1 MYFNRSFLTLLSFL
15 VIFTSQA
22 QDNPFE
28 SIGKKEKVLT
38 ASNGKYVETF
48 DYDSVQRIG
57 SVLFNIRTK
66 KIVKL
71 LRSDQTFK
79 KFSDN
84 SSSSRWWSPDPLA
97 EKYASLSPYVGMGDN
112 PILFIDGDGRELI
125 VRGST
130 ASQDAYAGML
140 TKTTGRQ
147 VTINHETGVLSIGD
161 PVNGK
166 GKTSAILAN
175 VVDNVVKDTYK
186 YQVSLTGDKGDDAGV
201 WIDSYKKAQIDIADL
216 KTVEKGTDNALLA
229 GVLGHFL
236 FEISST
242 ADYNDEGSRDGKFAE
257 AHAKALG
264 KEGEIVGT
272 MLGIGTNARTTIPQQ
287 VSGEDAKEQDIIFSY
302 GSGDKIVDY
311 LLTQGVSGVKVTKGT
326 TNIGGVDIPTT
337 TYETIENG
345 KLRKAKKQKG

>member
-1 MYFNRSFLTLLSFL
+1 
-15 VIFTSQA
+15 
-22 QDNPFE
+22 
-28 SIGKKEKVLT
+28 
-38 ASNGKYVETF
+38 
-48 DYDSVQRIG
+48 
-57 SVLFNIRTK
+57 
-66 KIVKL
+66 
-71 LRSDQTFK
+71 
-79 KFSDN
+79 
-84 SSSSRWWSPDPLA
+84 
-97 EKYASLSPYVGMGDN
+97 
-112 PILFIDGDGRELI
+112 
-125 VRGST
+125 
-130 ASQDAYAGML
+130 
-140 TKTTGRQ
+140 
-147 VTINHETGVLSIGD
+147 
-161 PVNGK
+161 
-166 GKTSAILAN
+166 
-175 VVDNVVKDTYK
+175 
-186 YQVSLTGDKGDDAGV
+186 
-201 WIDSYKKAQIDIADL
+201 
-216 KTVEKGTDNALLA
+216 
-229 GVLGHFL
+229 VLGHFL